1 LFFSHYLFVDNDI
14 RATFVVLSIIGF
26 VFSLIVQIARYWM
39 QSDNIEE
46 YAEMKAD
53 IEVYKRQCSDLLA
66 EVKLYLIDKFPEHEL
81 KVFDKIT
88 NNTASFLATDYPELK
103 SDETFKQAVDSI
115 MSYKNKVYNT
125 ERKINGKVREIK
137 ARKRS
142 IWLTSLPILPD
153 SKGIEYGLK
162 QTDGLD

>member
-1 LFFSHYLFVDNDI
+1 
-14 RATFVVLSIIGF
+14 
-26 VFSLIVQIARYWM
+26 
-39 QSDNIEE
+39 
-46 YAEMKAD
+46 
-53 IEVYKRQCSDLLA
+53 
-66 EVKLYLIDKFPEHEL
+66 
-81 KVFDKIT
+81 
-88 NNTASFLATDYPELK
+88 
-103 SDETFKQAVDSI
+103 